1 MTILITGGAGYIGS
15 HMAYALRDAGEQVLV
30 LDNLSTG
37 CEWAVPEGVRLVVGD
52 AGDQSAVDAL
62 LKHHRIEV
70 IIHFS
75 GSIIVS
81 ESMRRP
87 LEYYRNNTVN
97 SWALIQTAV
106 RHRVP
111 YFIFSS
117 SAAVYGN
124 PEMIPIPEEAPTNP
138 VSPYGASK
146 LMTEVML
153 RDAAAAHGLSY
164 VILRYFNVAGA
175 DPQLRTGQ
183 SSKQPTH
190 LIKVAVQ
197 AALGIRRQVEVYGN
211 DYATPDG
218 TCIRDYI
225 HVADLVD
232 AHHAALRYLRDGGRS
247 VTLNCGY
254 GHGFSVLEVLDTV
267 RRVAGADFTVQHAA
281 RRLGDPARL
290 VADAGRIKSL
300 FGWQPQWDDLPS
312 IVRHALSW
320 ERKLLAMNRL

>member
-164 VILRYFNVAGA
+164 VIQIGRA
-175 DPQLRTGQ
+175 
-183 SSKQPTH
+183 
-190 LIKVAVQ
+190 
-197 AALGIRRQVEVYGN
+197 
-211 DYATPDG
+211 
-218 TCIRDYI
+218 
-225 HVADLVD
+225 HV
-232 AHHAALRYLRDGGRS
+232 
-247 VTLNCGY
+247 
-254 GHGFSVLEVLDTV
+254 
-267 RRVAGADFTVQHAA
+267 
-281 RRLGDPARL
+281 
-290 VADAGRIKSL
+290 
-300 FGWQPQWDDLPS
+300 
-312 IVRHALSW
+312 
-320 ERKLLAMNRL
+320 